1 MHIEKDFKNKLTK
14 KDYILYLLSRNILLL
29 LSPVIIAS
37 LIVAIIFS
45 IINDGFTMSTII
57 YILPILLFI
66 LTYFQM
72 FKVINHTIKS
82 HEQISELKIILTDT
96 EYIDITNGEKNS
108 LSYEKF
114 YCYKE
119 TKNYLYMFVDRNNAI
134 IVPKREFNNDELTQI
149 KNKFSSSIKKQ
160 SIYDFSSWI
169 TIALVVFLVALI
181 LNNLIL

>member
-1 MHIEKDFKNKLTK
+1 
-14 KDYILYLLSRNILLL
+14 
-29 LSPVIIAS
+29 
-37 LIVAIIFS
+37 
-45 IINDGFTMSTII
+45 
-57 YILPILLFI
+57 
-66 LTYFQM
+66 M

-82 HEQISELKIILTDT
+82 HEQISELKIILTDN